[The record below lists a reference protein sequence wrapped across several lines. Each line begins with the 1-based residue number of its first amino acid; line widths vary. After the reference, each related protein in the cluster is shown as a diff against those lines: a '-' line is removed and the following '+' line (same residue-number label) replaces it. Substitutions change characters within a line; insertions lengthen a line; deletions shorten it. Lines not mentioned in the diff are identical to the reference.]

1 MGKLLAVFP
10 LFTLLVSLNIQ
21 SANNQLPSFSELVE
35 VSSPAVVN
43 ISSSKT
49 VKSRGYGSRGFNND
63 PFYDDFFKRFFGEPP
78 RQGQGQRERERE
90 VRSGGS
96 GFIIS
101 KDGYLLTNNHV
112 VDDADEIIV
121 SLSDRREYK
130 AELIGSDERSDL
142 ALLKIEAE
150 NLPVVKI
157 GKSNDL
163 KVGEWVVAIGSPF
176 QLNFSVTA
184 GIVSAK
190 GRSIPNGSDSTYV
203 PFIQTDVAINPG
215 NSGGPLFN
223 LEGKVVGINSQ
234 IYTRSGGYMGV
245 SFAIPIDY
253 AMDIVNQL
261 KEGGSVARG
270 WLGVSIQEVTSD
282 FAKSLGMSV
291 PKGALVSQVMPD
303 SPAEKA
309 GLLVRDVIVEFDG
322 VEIVYSGDLPQTVG
336 SIKPGSKI
344 EANIIREGKAKKIK
358 IEVGKLPDNLS
369 LASSSQGNKSRDLG
383 VVVREL
389 TFEERREMKLGHGV
403 LITEVN
409 PEGLAAQQGILK
421 GDIITYLLNQ
431 KIRNSRDLSSALEK
445 AKENS
450 DVAMI
455 GLVRGGVQTFRSLKL
470 TK

>member
-1 MGKLLAVFP
+1 MGKFLAVFP

-78 RQGQGQRERERE
+78 RQGQGQRDRE

-112 VDDADEIIV
+112 VDDADKIIV

-253 AMDIVNQL
+253 AMDVVNQL

-282 FAKSLGMSV
+282 FAKSLGMSI

-409 PEGLAAQQGILK
+409 PEGLAAQQGIMK

-431 KIRNSRDLSSALEK
+431 KIRNSRDLSNAIEK

-450 DVAMI
+450 DVTMI
-455 GLVRGGVQTFRSLKL
+455 GIVRGGVQTFRSLKL

>member
-1 MGKLLAVFP
+1 MTKYFVTTIVAV
-10 LFTLLVSLNIQ
+10 LFFFFSLE
-21 SANNQLPSFSELVE
+21 SGANQLPSFSDLADK
-35 VSSPAVVN
+35 SSPAVVN

-49 VKSRGYGSRGFNND
+49 IKSYSSRRFGPRGFED
-63 PFYDDFFKRFFGEPP
+63 PFSDDFFKRFFGEAPN
-78 RQGQGQRERERE
+78 QGQRERE

-112 VDDADEIIV
+112 VKDADEILV

-130 AELIGSDERSDL
+130 AKLIGSDARSDV

-150 NLPVVKI
+150 NLPVVII
-157 GKSNDL
+157 GKSEDL

-234 IYTRSGGYMGV
+234 IYTKSGGYMGV

-253 AMDIVNQL
+253 AMDVVEQL
-261 KEGGSVARG
+261 KEDGIVTRG
-270 WLGVSIQEVTSD
+270 WLGVSIQEVTSE
-282 FAKSLGMSV
+282 FSKSLGMKA
-291 PKGALVSQVMPD
+291 PKGALVSQVSEG
-303 SPAEKA
+303 SPAEEA
-309 GLLVRDVIVEFDG
+309 GLLVRDVIIEFDG
-322 VEIVYSGDLPQTVG
+322 VEIVYSGDLPHAVG
-336 SIKPGSKI
+336 SIKPGSKV
-344 EANIIREGKAKKIK
+344 EAKIIREGKEKNLKVL
-358 IEVGKLPDNLS
+358 VGKLPENNLTLASTSKEDDSGVLGIVIKELS
-369 LASSSQGNKSRDLG
+369 LEQKK
-383 VVVREL
+383 
-389 TFEERREMKLGHGV
+389 ERKLSHGILV
-403 LITEVN
+403 TEVD
-409 PEGLAAQQGILK
+409 PSGLAASQGIQK
-421 GDIITYLLNQ
+421 GDVITYIGNS
-431 KIRNSRDLSSALEK
+431 KIRNNRDLTNALEK
-445 AKENS
+445 AKEES
-450 DVAMI
+450 KYAMI
-455 GLVRGGVQTFRSLKL
+455 GIVRNGVQTFRSLKL

>member
-1 MGKLLAVFP
+1 MGKFLAVFP

-78 RQGQGQRERERE
+78 RQGQGQRERE

-369 LASSSQGNKSRDLG
+369 LASSSQGNKSSDLG

-389 TFEERREMKLGHGV
+389 TFEERREMKLDHGV

>member
-1 MGKLLAVFP
+1 MSKYLAAFP
-10 LFTLLVSLNIQ
+10 LFVLFLSLNVE
-21 SANNQLPSFSELVE
+21 SANNQLPSFSELAE
-35 VSSPAVVN
+35 ASSPAVVN

-49 VKSRGYGSRGFNND
+49 VSSSNRGFSPRGFED
-63 PFYDDFFKRFFGEPP
+63 PFYDDFFKRFFGEGPN
-78 RQGQGQRERERE
+78 QGRRERQ

-112 VDDADEIIV
+112 VDDADEILV

-130 AELIGSDERSDL
+130 AVLIGSDKRSDL
-142 ALLKIEAE
+142 ALLKVDASD
-150 NLPVVKI
+150 LPIIKI
-157 GKSNDL
+157 GKSRDL

-190 GRSIPNGSDSTYV
+190 GRSIPNGSDSSYV

-223 LEGKVVGINSQ
+223 MDGEVVGINSQ

-261 KEGGSVARG
+261 KESGSVARG

-291 PKGALVSQVMPD
+291 PKGALVSQVIPD

-309 GLLVRDVIVEFDG
+309 GFQVRDVIIEFDG
-322 VEIVYSGDLPQTVG
+322 VEVIYSGDLPQTVG
-336 SIKPGSKI
+336 SIKPGSSV
-344 EANIIREGKAKKIK
+344 EAQIIRDGMSRKIK
-358 IEVGKLPDNLS
+358 VEVGELPENLS
-369 LASSSQGNKSRDLG
+369 IASTPSENKSSDLG
-383 VVVREL
+383 IVVREL
-389 TFEERREMKLGHGV
+389 TFEEKREMKLTHGV
-403 LITEVN
+403 RVTEVN
-409 PEGLAAQQGILK
+409 PEGLAAQQGVQK
-421 GDIITYLLNQ
+421 GDIITYLGNN
-431 KIRNSRDLSSALEK
+431 KIRNNRDLSSALEK
-445 AKENS
+445 AKESS
-450 DVAMI
+450 DAVMI
-455 GLVRGGVQTFRSLKL
+455 GIVRNGIQTFRSLKL

>member
-1 MGKLLAVFP
+1 MGKSLTLFP
-10 LFTLLVSLNIQ
+10 LITLFISLSIQ
-21 SANNQLPSFSELVE
+21 GANQQLPSFSELAE
-35 VSSPAVVN
+35 ASSPAVVN

-49 VKSRGYGSRGFNND
+49 VKGRSSGPRGFND

-78 RQGQGQRERERE
+78 SQGQRERE

-101 KDGYLLTNNHV
+101 RDGYLLTNNHV

-142 ALLKIEAE
+142 ALLKIDAD

-157 GKSNDL
+157 GNSDQF

-282 FAKSLGMSV
+282 FAKSLGLSV

-309 GLLVRDVIVEFDG
+309 GLQVRDVIVEFDG

-336 SIKPGSKI
+336 SVKPGSKI
-344 EANIIREGKAKKIK
+344 EAEIIREGKTKKIK
-358 IEVGKLPDNLS
+358 IEVGQLPENFS
-369 LASSSQGNKSRDLG
+369 VASASQGNKSNDLG
-383 VVVREL
+383 IVVREL
-389 TFEERREMKLGHGV
+389 TFEERREMNIGHGV

-409 PEGLAAQQGILK
+409 PEGLAAQQGIRK
-421 GDIITYLLNQ
+421 GDIITYLLNE
-431 KIRNSRDLSSALEK
+431 KIRNTRELSSAIEK
-445 AKENS
+445 AKENP

-455 GLVRGGVQTFRSLKL
+455 GIVRDGVQTFRSLKL

>member
-1 MGKLLAVFP
+1 MGKLLTLFP
-10 LFTLLVSLNIQ
+10 LITLFISLSIQ
-21 SANNQLPSFSELVE
+21 GASQQLPSFSELAE
-35 VSSPAVVN
+35 TSSPAVVN

-49 VKSRGYGSRGFNND
+49 VKGRSYSPRGFND

-78 RQGQGQRERERE
+78 SQGQRERE

-101 KDGYLLTNNHV
+101 RDGYLLTNNHV
-112 VDDADEIIV
+112 VDEADEIIV

-142 ALLKIEAE
+142 ALLKIEAD

-157 GKSNDL
+157 GNSDQL

-309 GLLVRDVIVEFDG
+309 GLQVRDVIVEFDG

-336 SIKPGSKI
+336 SVKPGSKI
-344 EANIIREGKAKKIK
+344 EAEIIREGKTKKIK
-358 IEVGKLPDNLS
+358 IEVGQLPENFS
-369 LASSSQGNKSRDLG
+369 VASASQGNKSNDLG
-383 VVVREL
+383 IVVREL
-389 TFEERREMKLGHGV
+389 TFEERREMNIGHGV

-409 PEGLAAQQGILK
+409 PEGLAAQQGIRK
-421 GDIITYLLNQ
+421 GDIITYLLNE
-431 KIRNSRDLSSALEK
+431 KIRNTRELSSAIEK

-450 DVAMI
+450 DVVMI
-455 GLVRGGVQTFRSLKL
+455 GIVRDGVQTFRSLKL

>member
-409 PEGLAAQQGILK
+409 PEGLAAQQGIMK

>member
-1 MGKLLAVFP
+1 MGKFLAVFP

-49 VKSRGYGSRGFNND
+49 VKSRGYSSRGFNND
-63 PFYDDFFKRFFGEPP
+63 PFYDDFFKRFFGEQP

-112 VDDADEIIV
+112 VDDADKIIV

-253 AMDIVNQL
+253 AMDVVNQL

-282 FAKSLGMSV
+282 FAKSLGMSI

-322 VEIVYSGDLPQTVG
+322 AEIVYSGDLPQTVG

-409 PEGLAAQQGILK
+409 PEGLAAQQGIMK

-431 KIRNSRDLSSALEK
+431 KIRNSRDLSNAIEK

-450 DVAMI
+450 DVTMI
-455 GLVRGGVQTFRSLKL
+455 GIVRGGVQTFRSLKL

>member
-1 MGKLLAVFP
+1 MDKLLAVFP
-10 LFTLLVSLNIQ
+10 LVTLLVSLNIQ

-409 PEGLAAQQGILK
+409 PEGLAAQQGIMK

-431 KIRNSRDLSSALEK
+431 KIRNNRDLSNAIEK

-450 DVAMI
+450 DVTMI
-455 GLVRGGVQTFRSLKL
+455 GIVRGGVQTFRSLKL

>member
-1 MGKLLAVFP
+1 MRKYFIAFYFLTIFLTFSLESLA
-10 LFTLLVSLNIQ
+10 SE
-21 SANNQLPSFSELVE
+21 LPSFSDLADK
-35 VSSPAVVN
+35 SSPAVVN
-43 ISSSKT
+43 ISSSKK
-49 VKSRGYGSRGFNND
+49 VKTYSNRGFSPRGFED
-63 PFYDDFFKRFFGEPP
+63 PLYDDFFKRFFGEAPN
-78 RQGQGQRERERE
+78 QGQRERE

-112 VDDADEIIV
+112 VKDADEVIV

-130 AELIGSDERSDL
+130 AELIGSDARSDV

-150 NLPVVKI
+150 DLPVVKI
-157 GKSNDL
+157 GKSDDL

-223 LEGKVVGINSQ
+223 LEGRVVGINSQ

-253 AMDIVNQL
+253 AMDVVEQL
-261 KEGGSVARG
+261 KESGSVTRG
-270 WLGVSIQEVTSD
+270 WLGVSIQEVTSE
-282 FAKSLGMSV
+282 FAKSLGMEI
-291 PKGALVSQVMPD
+291 PKGALVSQVLD
-303 SPAEKA
+303 KSPADKA
-309 GLLVRDVIVEFDG
+309 GLQVRDVIIEFDG

-336 SIKPGSKI
+336 SIKPNSKV
-344 EANIIREGKAKKIK
+344 EAKVIREGKLKNLKVV
-358 IEVGKLPDNLS
+358 VGKLPENPTLANNTQEDDSSALGIVVKELSLEQKREWNLS
-369 LASSSQGNKSRDLG
+369 
-383 VVVREL
+383 
-389 TFEERREMKLGHGV
+389 HGILV
-403 LITEVN
+403 IEVD
-409 PEGLAAQQGILK
+409 PAGLAASQGILK
-421 GDIITYLLNQ
+421 GDVITYIGNR
-431 KIRNSRDLSSALEK
+431 KIRSNRELTNALEK
-445 AKENS
+445 AKEESNS
-450 DVAMI
+450 VMI
-455 GLVRGGVQTFRSLKL
+455 GIVRNGVQTFRSLKL

>member
-261 KEGGSVARG
+261 KGGGSVARG

-291 PKGALVSQVMPD
+291 PKGALVSQVMPN

-344 EANIIREGKAKKIK
+344 EANVIREGKTKKIK

-369 LASSSQGNKSRDLG
+369 LASSSQGNKSSDLG

-389 TFEERREMKLGHGV
+389 TFEERREMKLDHGV

>member
-1 MGKLLAVFP
+1 MGKLLTLFP
-10 LFTLLVSLNIQ
+10 LITLFISLNIQ
-21 SANNQLPSFSELVE
+21 GANQQLPSFSELAE
-35 VSSPAVVN
+35 ASSPAVVN

-49 VKSRGYGSRGFNND
+49 VKGRNYAPRGFND

-78 RQGQGQRERERE
+78 SQGQRERE

-101 KDGYLLTNNHV
+101 RDGYLLTNNHV
-112 VDDADEIIV
+112 VDEADEIIV

-142 ALLKIEAE
+142 ALLKIEAD

-157 GKSNDL
+157 GNSNQL

-309 GLLVRDVIVEFDG
+309 GLQVRDVIVEFDG

-336 SIKPGSKI
+336 SVKPGSKI
-344 EANIIREGKAKKIK
+344 EAEVIREGKTKKIK
-358 IEVGKLPDNLS
+358 IEVGQLPENFS
-369 LASSSQGNKSRDLG
+369 VASTSQGNKSNDLG
-383 VVVREL
+383 IVVREL
-389 TFEERREMKLGHGV
+389 TFEERREMNISHGV
-403 LITEVN
+403 IITEVI
-409 PEGLAAQQGILK
+409 PEGLAAEQGIRK
-421 GDIITYLLNQ
+421 GDIITYLLNE
-431 KIRNSRDLSSALEK
+431 KIRNTRDLSSAIEK

-455 GLVRGGVQTFRSLKL
+455 GIVRDGVQTFRSLKL

>member
-1 MGKLLAVFP
+1 MGKLLALFP
-10 LFTLLVSLNIQ
+10 LITLFISLSIQ
-21 SANNQLPSFSELVE
+21 GANQQLPSFSELAE
-35 VSSPAVVN
+35 ASSPAVVN

-49 VKSRGYGSRGFNND
+49 VKGRNYGSRGFND
-63 PFYDDFFKRFFGEPP
+63 PFYDDFFKKFFGELP
-78 RQGQGQRERERE
+78 GQGQRERE

-101 KDGYLLTNNHV
+101 RDGYLLTNNHV

-142 ALLKIEAE
+142 ALLKIEAD

-157 GKSNDL
+157 GNSNQL

-309 GLLVRDVIVEFDG
+309 GLQVRDVIVEFDG

-336 SIKPGSKI
+336 SVKPGSKI
-344 EANIIREGKAKKIK
+344 EAKIIREGKTKKIK
-358 IEVGKLPDNLS
+358 IEVGQLPENFS
-369 LASSSQGNKSRDLG
+369 VASASQGNKSNDLG
-383 VVVREL
+383 IVVREL
-389 TFEERREMKLGHGV
+389 TFEERREIKIDHGV
-403 LITEVN
+403 LITEVS
-409 PEGLAAQQGILK
+409 PEGLAAQQGIRK
-421 GDIITYLLNQ
+421 GDIITYLLNER
-431 KIRNSRDLSSALEK
+431 IRNTRDLSSAIEK

-455 GLVRGGVQTFRSLKL
+455 GIVRDGVQTFRSLKL

>member
-1 MGKLLAVFP
+1 MGKLLTLFP
-10 LFTLLVSLNIQ
+10 LITLFISLSIQ
-21 SANNQLPSFSELVE
+21 GASQQLPSFSELAE
-35 VSSPAVVN
+35 TSSPAVVN

-49 VKSRGYGSRGFNND
+49 VKGRSYSPRGFND

-78 RQGQGQRERERE
+78 SQGQRERE

-101 KDGYLLTNNHV
+101 RDGYLLTNNHV
-112 VDDADEIIV
+112 VDEADEIIV

-142 ALLKIEAE
+142 ALLKIDAD

-157 GKSNDL
+157 GNSDQL

-253 AMDIVNQL
+253 ACL
-261 KEGGSVARG
+261 
-270 WLGVSIQEVTSD
+270 LYTS
-282 FAKSLGMSV
+282 
-291 PKGALVSQVMPD
+291 P
-303 SPAEKA
+303 SP
-309 GLLVRDVIVEFDG
+309 RD
-322 VEIVYSGDLPQTVG
+322 
-336 SIKPGSKI
+336 
-344 EANIIREGKAKKIK
+344 
-358 IEVGKLPDNLS
+358 
-369 LASSSQGNKSRDLG
+369 
-383 VVVREL
+383 
-389 TFEERREMKLGHGV
+389 
-403 LITEVN
+403 
-409 PEGLAAQQGILK
+409 
-421 GDIITYLLNQ
+421 
-431 KIRNSRDLSSALEK
+431 
-445 AKENS
+445 
-450 DVAMI
+450 
-455 GLVRGGVQTFRSLKL
+455 
-470 TK
+470 